1 MCLQCCYT
9 YLDDKERKRAARY
22 RFSESRTRFVV
33 ARATLRYLISKYA
46 DIEPKSVVFEVNDWG
61 KPSVAL
67 PDTINLEF
75 NVAHSHELVLLAFC
89 RGQPVGIDIEF
100 ERVLADMESIV
111 NHYFSELERKTFVNL
126 PDDVKLK
133 AFYRGWTCK
142 EAYIKARGK
151 GLSLPLNGFDVPL
164 NPVEPATLLVDRIN
178 PGANLEWTLMD
189 IKPAEN
195 YTAALAFNAGNSQY
209 DVVQYRIDCPGV

>member
-1 MCLQCCYT
+1 
-9 YLDDKERKRAARY
+9 LDDKERERAARY

-46 DIEPKSVVFEVNDWG
+46 DIAPNSVIFEENDWG
-61 KPSVAL
+61 KPTVAL
-67 PDTINLEF
+67 PDTLNLEF

-89 RGQPVGIDIEF
+89 CGKPVGIDIEF

-111 NHYFSELERKTFVNL
+111 NHYFSELERKTFADL

-151 GLSLPLNGFDVPL
+151 GLSIPLNAFDVAL
-164 NPVEPATLLVDRIN
+164 NPVEPATLLVDRTN
-178 PGANLEWTLMD
+178 PGAHLEWALMD

-195 YTAALAFNAGNSQY
+195 YTAALAFHAGNSQY
-209 DVVQYRIDCPGV
+209 DVVQYWIDCPRVLRDVGFP